1 MSSKGFFCE
10 YQTINMNKYE
20 LSQKT
25 INMNEYEL
33 SQICC
38 MAQGQQMIM
47 HNQVLNLV
55 FEIIVTLRN
64 ETI

>member
-1 MSSKGFFCE
+1 MSSKVFFCE
-10 YQTINMNKYE
+10 YQTINMNK
-20 LSQKT
+20 
-25 INMNEYEL
+25 YEL

-55 FEIIVTLRN
+55 FEIIVTLRS